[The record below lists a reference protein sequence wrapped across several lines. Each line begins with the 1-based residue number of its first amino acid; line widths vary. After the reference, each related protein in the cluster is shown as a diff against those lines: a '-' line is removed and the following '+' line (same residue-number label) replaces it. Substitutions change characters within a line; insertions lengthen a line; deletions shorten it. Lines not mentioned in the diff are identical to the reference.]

1 VVRRSLSCRSW
12 RSSRRGRGS
21 GGWRRSTPAQTGQ
34 AEAGQEGIGPG
45 VGVVCG
51 GARGALCYGWID
63 SQGSRFDENYYLQR
77 FTPRRAR
84 SKWSQINRDKV
95 IALIEAGKVKPA
107 GLAEVERAQAD
118 GRWDEA

>member
-1 VVRRSLSCRSW
+1 VAGEGARPLRRVRLKLAKK
-12 RSSRRGRGS
+12 GS
-21 GGWRRSTPAQTGQ
+21 GLASVSF
-34 AEAGQEGIGPG
+34 AEALE
-45 VGVVCG
+45 V
-51 GARGALCYGWID
+51 ALCYGWID